1 MADVA
6 PRVTPLVV
14 PGRGVDRHVP
24 SYRGLRV
31 TMGGF
36 GFPLVAL
43 QGRVRA
49 RSVMVG
55 VAVVAMLFPL
65 VGVAPAAQAAAATT
79 VVSLTFDDT
88 NADQMGAATT
98 MQASGLH
105 GTFYAISGS
114 IGTPNYLTLAN
125 LQTVYGAGNEIGGH
139 TVNHPDLT
147 LESADE
153 AQRQIC
159 DARNQLTAWGF
170 PQTSFAYPYAVVN
183 ASVETIVKNC
193 GYNSARS
200 LGDVQTQLG
209 GTAGLYA
216 ETVPPPDAFALRAPD
231 EVDSTWT
238 LTALQNTV
246 TNAETH
252 GGGWDILTFHH
263 VCEPGTTNCDPT
275 VSITPELFT
284 QFTTWLAAHLQS
296 TPTTTVKT
304 VNQVIGGSVK
314 PAVTAPAPPAVA
326 GALTNASLETAVTP
340 GVPNCWSAYAYGTN
354 TPAYTETSP
363 GHTGNV
369 AETITMT
376 GYTNGDAKLMPTFDT
391 GGCSPAATAGHSYQL
406 GAWYKSTGVTQ
417 FEVYYRTATGA
428 FVYWTS
434 SPYFA
439 AATAWTQALWTT
451 PALPAGA
458 TGISFGLNILGNGT
472 LTTDDYTDV
481 DVTPAPGAVMSLPP
495 ARIMDTRT
503 NLGVT
508 GPVPSLGTVSLQVT
522 GQGGVPASGVSA
534 VVVNVTAADP
544 TSAGYITVWPS
555 GTTMQQTSNLNFQAG
570 QNIPNLVVVPVGAD
584 GKIQLFN
591 GSGGT
596 VQLLAD
602 VTGYILGGTPTLP
615 GAVASLSPARI
626 MDTRSNLGV
635 NGPVPSMGTASLQ
648 VTGKGGVPATGV
660 SAVVVNVTAVNPTSA
675 GYITVWP
682 SGTTMQQT
690 SNLNFQAGQ
699 NIPNLVVVPVGA
711 DGKIQ
716 LFNGSGGTV
725 QLIADVTG
733 YILGGTPT
741 LPGAVASLSPAR
753 IMDTRT
759 NLGVTGPVP
768 ALGTASLQVTG
779 KGGVP
784 ATGVSAVVVNITA
797 VNATSSGFIT
807 VWPSGTAQQQ
817 TSNLNFQ
824 AGQNIPNLVVVPVGA
839 DGKIQL
845 FNGSGG
851 TVQLLADVTGY
862 ILGGVPTAPGAVATL
877 SPSRIMDTRSN
888 LGVNGPVPSMGTASL
903 QVTGKGGVPATGV
916 SAVVVNITAVN
927 PTSSGFITVWPSGT
941 AQQQTSNLNFQA
953 GQNIPNLVVV
963 PVGAD
968 GKIQLFN

>member
-125 LQTVYGAGNEIGGH
+125 LQTLYGAGNEIGGH

-170 PQTSFAYPYAVVN
+170 PQTSFAYPYEVVN

-238 LTALQNTV
+238 LADLQNTV
-246 TNAETH
+246 INAENN
-252 GGGWDILTFHH
+252 GGGWDILTFHRL
-263 VCEPGTTNCDPT
+263 CAPGTANSDPI
-275 VSITPELFT
+275 VSISPELFT
-284 QFTTWLAAHLQS
+284 QFTTWLAAHIQAV
-296 TPTTTVKT
+296 PTTSVKT
-304 VNQVIGGSVK
+304 VGQVIGGTVK
-314 PAVTAPAPPAVA
+314 PAVTAPAPPEVA
-326 GALTNASLETAVTP
+326 GALTNASLETAATA
-340 GVPNCWSAYAYGTN
+340 GVPKCWSAYGYGTN
-354 TPAYTETSP
+354 TPAFAETSP

-376 GYTNGDAKLMPTFDT
+376 GYTDGDAKLLPTFDT
-391 GGCSPAATAGHSYQL
+391 GGCSPGATAGHTYHL

-417 FEVYYRTATGA
+417 FEVYYRTAAGA
-428 FVYWTS
+428 FVYLTS

-439 AATAWTQALWTT
+439 AATAWTQAVWTT
-451 PALPAGA
+451 PALPADA
-458 TGISFGLNILGNGT
+458 TGISFGLNILGNGS
-472 LTTDDYTDV
+472 LTTDDYTYF
-481 DVTPAPGAVMSLPP
+481 DVTSSTPG
-495 ARIMDTRT
+495 
-503 NLGVT
+503 G
-508 GPVPSLGTVSLQVT
+508 
-522 GQGGVPASGVSA
+522 
-534 VVVNVTAADP
+534 
-544 TSAGYITVWPS
+544 
-555 GTTMQQTSNLNFQAG
+555 
-570 QNIPNLVVVPVGAD
+570 VVPVPP
-584 GKIQLFN
+584 
-591 GSGGT
+591 SR
-596 VQLLAD
+596 V
-602 VTGYILGGTPTLP
+602 
-615 GAVASLSPARI
+615 

-635 NGPVPSMGTASLQ
+635 NGPVPSM
-648 VTGKGGVPATGV
+648 
-660 SAVVVNVTAVNPTSA
+660 
-675 GYITVWP
+675 
-682 SGTTMQQT
+682 
-690 SNLNFQAGQ
+690 
-699 NIPNLVVVPVGA
+699 
-711 DGKIQ
+711 
-716 LFNGSGGTV
+716 
-725 QLIADVTG
+725 
-733 YILGGTPT
+733 
-741 LPGAVASLSPAR
+741 
-753 IMDTRT
+753 
-759 NLGVTGPVP
+759 
-768 ALGTASLQVTG
+768 GTASLQVTG

-851 TVQLLADVTGY
+851 TVEQLDLSVRADRDHDQVRDVLPG
-862 ILGGVPTAPGAVATL
+862 LEVPVRRLLLRGARRPHRDEPRRGRVDRGDVHDHRGHPGRRDATL
-877 SPSRIMDTRSN
+877 TGDLQRRRAHRRHRAVHPQVAA
-888 LGVNGPVPSMGTASL
+888 GVHHPGRRQRGHR
-903 QVTGKGGVPATGV
+903 TGRGRY
-916 SAVVVNITAVN
+916 
-927 PTSSGFITVWPSGT
+927 T
-941 AQQQTSNLNFQA
+941 AQDVA
-953 GQNIPNLVVV
+953 GD
-963 PVGAD
+963 VGQELHGSAGTVEQLDLSVRAD
-968 GKIQLFN
+968 RDHDQVRDVLPGLEVQVRRLLLRGARRPHRDEPRRGRVDRGDVHDHRGHPGRRDATLTGDLQRRRAHRRHRAVHPQVAAGVHDPGRRQRGHRTARGRYTAQDVAGDVGQELHGSAGTVEQLDLSVRADRDHDQVRDVLPGLEVQVRRLLLRGARWPHRDEPRRGRVDRGDVHDHRGHPGRRNATLTGDLQRRRAHRRHRAVHPQVAAGVHDPGRRPGCP

>member
-1 MADVA
+1 
-6 PRVTPLVV
+6 
-14 PGRGVDRHVP
+14 
-24 SYRGLRV
+24 
-31 TMGGF
+31 MGGF

-125 LQTVYGAGNEIGGH
+125 LQTLYGAGNEIGGH

-596 VQLLAD
+596 VQL
-602 VTGYILGGTPTLP
+602 
-615 GAVASLSPARI
+615 
-626 MDTRSNLGV
+626 
-635 NGPVPSMGTASLQ
+635 
-648 VTGKGGVPATGV
+648 
-660 SAVVVNVTAVNPTSA
+660 
-675 GYITVWP
+675 
-682 SGTTMQQT
+682 
-690 SNLNFQAGQ
+690 
-699 NIPNLVVVPVGA
+699 
-711 DGKIQ
+711 
-716 LFNGSGGTV
+716 
-725 QLIADVTG
+725 IADVTG
-733 YILGGTPT
+733 YILGTPAPSAAPNAAASATPT
-741 LPGAVASLSPAR
+741 PGATPLMLA
-753 IMDTRT
+753 
-759 NLGVTGPVP
+759 PVP
-768 ALGTASLQVTG
+768 AQG
-779 KGGVP
+779 
-784 ATGVSAVVVNITA
+784 
-797 VNATSSGFIT
+797 
-807 VWPSGTAQQQ
+807 
-817 TSNLNFQ
+817 
-824 AGQNIPNLVVVPVGA
+824 
-839 DGKIQL
+839 
-845 FNGSGG
+845 
-851 TVQLLADVTGY
+851 
-862 ILGGVPTAPGAVATL
+862 
-877 SPSRIMDTRSN
+877 
-888 LGVNGPVPSMGTASL
+888 
-903 QVTGKGGVPATGV
+903 
-916 SAVVVNITAVN
+916 
-927 PTSSGFITVWPSGT
+927 
-941 AQQQTSNLNFQA
+941 
-953 GQNIPNLVVV
+953 
-963 PVGAD
+963 
-968 GKIQLFN
+968 

>member
-1 MADVA
+1 
-6 PRVTPLVV
+6 
-14 PGRGVDRHVP
+14 
-24 SYRGLRV
+24 
-31 TMGGF
+31 MGGF

-125 LQTVYGAGNEIGGH
+125 LQTLYGAGNEIGGH

-626 MDTRSNLGV
+626 MDTRTNLGV
-635 NGPVPSMGTASLQ
+635 TGPVPSLGTVSLQ
-648 VTGKGGVPATGV
+648 VTGQGGVPASGV
-660 SAVVVNVTAVNPTSA
+660 SAVVVNVTAADPTSA

-733 YILGGTPT
+733 YILGTPAPSAAPNAAASATPT
-741 LPGAVASLSPAR
+741 PGATPLMLA
-753 IMDTRT
+753 
-759 NLGVTGPVP
+759 PVP
-768 ALGTASLQVTG
+768 AQG
-779 KGGVP
+779 
-784 ATGVSAVVVNITA
+784 
-797 VNATSSGFIT
+797 
-807 VWPSGTAQQQ
+807 
-817 TSNLNFQ
+817 
-824 AGQNIPNLVVVPVGA
+824 
-839 DGKIQL
+839 
-845 FNGSGG
+845 
-851 TVQLLADVTGY
+851 
-862 ILGGVPTAPGAVATL
+862 
-877 SPSRIMDTRSN
+877 
-888 LGVNGPVPSMGTASL
+888 
-903 QVTGKGGVPATGV
+903 
-916 SAVVVNITAVN
+916 
-927 PTSSGFITVWPSGT
+927 
-941 AQQQTSNLNFQA
+941 
-953 GQNIPNLVVV
+953 
-963 PVGAD
+963 
-968 GKIQLFN
+968 

>member
-1 MADVA
+1 
-6 PRVTPLVV
+6 
-14 PGRGVDRHVP
+14 
-24 SYRGLRV
+24 
-31 TMGGF
+31 
-36 GFPLVAL
+36 
-43 QGRVRA
+43 
-49 RSVMVG
+49 
-55 VAVVAMLFPL
+55 
-65 VGVAPAAQAAAATT
+65 
-79 VVSLTFDDT
+79 
-88 NADQMGAATT
+88 
-98 MQASGLH
+98 
-105 GTFYAISGS
+105 
-114 IGTPNYLTLAN
+114 
-125 LQTVYGAGNEIGGH
+125 
-139 TVNHPDLT
+139 
-147 LESADE
+147 
-153 AQRQIC
+153 
-159 DARNQLTAWGF
+159 
-170 PQTSFAYPYAVVN
+170 VN

-216 ETVPPPDAFALRAPD
+216 ETMPPPDAFALRAPD

-304 VNQVIGGSVK
+304 VNQVIGGTVK
-314 PAVTAPAPPAVA
+314 PPVTPPAPPAVA

-354 TPAYTETSP
+354 TPAYAETSP

-417 FEVYYRTATGA
+417 FEVYYRTAAGA
-428 FVYWTS
+428 FVYLTS

-439 AATAWTQALWTT
+439 AATAWTQAVWTT

-481 DVTPAPGAVMSLPP
+481 DVTPAPGTVMSLSP

-508 GPVPSLGTVSLQVT
+508 GPVPALGTVSLQVT
-522 GQGGVPASGVSA
+522 GKGGVPASGVSA
-534 VVVNVTAADP
+534 VVVNVTAVDP

-602 VTGYILGGTPTLP
+602 VTGYIIGGTPTLP
-615 GAVASLSPARI
+615 GTLTSLAPSRI
-626 MDTRSNLGV
+626 MDTRTNLGV
-635 NGPVPSMGTASLQ
+635 TGPVPALGTVSLQ
-648 VTGKGGVPATGV
+648 VTGQGGVPASGV
-660 SAVVVNVTAVNPTSA
+660 SAVVVNVTAADPTSA

-682 SGTTMQQT
+682 SGATMQQT

-733 YILGGTPT
+733 YILGTPAPSAAPNAAASATPT
-741 LPGAVASLSPAR
+741 PGATPLMLA
-753 IMDTRT
+753 
-759 NLGVTGPVP
+759 PVP
-768 ALGTASLQVTG
+768 AQG
-779 KGGVP
+779 
-784 ATGVSAVVVNITA
+784 
-797 VNATSSGFIT
+797 
-807 VWPSGTAQQQ
+807 
-817 TSNLNFQ
+817 
-824 AGQNIPNLVVVPVGA
+824 
-839 DGKIQL
+839 
-845 FNGSGG
+845 
-851 TVQLLADVTGY
+851 
-862 ILGGVPTAPGAVATL
+862 
-877 SPSRIMDTRSN
+877 
-888 LGVNGPVPSMGTASL
+888 
-903 QVTGKGGVPATGV
+903 
-916 SAVVVNITAVN
+916 
-927 PTSSGFITVWPSGT
+927 
-941 AQQQTSNLNFQA
+941 
-953 GQNIPNLVVV
+953 
-963 PVGAD
+963 
-968 GKIQLFN
+968 

>member
-1 MADVA
+1 
-6 PRVTPLVV
+6 
-14 PGRGVDRHVP
+14 
-24 SYRGLRV
+24 
-31 TMGGF
+31 MGGF

-49 RSVMVG
+49 LTVMVG
-55 VAVVAMLFPL
+55 VAVVAMLLPL

-88 NADQMGAATT
+88 NADQMAAATT

-125 LQTVYGAGNEIGGH
+125 LQTLYGAGNEIGGH

-147 LESADE
+147 LEPADE

-170 PQTSFAYPYAVVN
+170 PQTSFAYPYATVT

-296 TPTTTVKT
+296 VPTTTVKT
-304 VNQVIGGSVK
+304 VNQVIGGTVQ

-363 GHTGNV
+363 GHTGTV
-369 AETITMT
+369 AETVTMT

-439 AATAWTQALWTT
+439 AATAWTQAVWTT

-481 DVTPAPGAVMSLPP
+481 DVTPALGAVMSLPP

-508 GPVPSLGTVSLQVT
+508 GPVPALGTVSLQVT

-534 VVVNVTAADP
+534 VVVNVTAAD
-544 TSAGYITVWPS
+544 
-555 GTTMQQTSNLNFQAG
+555 
-570 QNIPNLVVVPVGAD
+570 
-584 GKIQLFN
+584 
-591 GSGGT
+591 
-596 VQLLAD
+596 
-602 VTGYILGGTPTLP
+602 
-615 GAVASLSPARI
+615 
-626 MDTRSNLGV
+626 
-635 NGPVPSMGTASLQ
+635 
-648 VTGKGGVPATGV
+648 
-660 SAVVVNVTAVNPTSA
+660 PTSA

-759 NLGVTGPVP
+759 NLGVTGP
-768 ALGTASLQVTG
+768 
-779 KGGVP
+779 
-784 ATGVSAVVVNITA
+784 
-797 VNATSSGFIT
+797 
-807 VWPSGTAQQQ
+807 
-817 TSNLNFQ
+817 
-824 AGQNIPNLVVVPVGA
+824 
-839 DGKIQL
+839 
-845 FNGSGG
+845 
-851 TVQLLADVTGY
+851 
-862 ILGGVPTAPGAVATL
+862 
-877 SPSRIMDTRSN
+877 
-888 LGVNGPVPSMGTASL
+888 
-903 QVTGKGGVPATGV
+903 
-916 SAVVVNITAVN
+916 
-927 PTSSGFITVWPSGT
+927 
-941 AQQQTSNLNFQA
+941 
-953 GQNIPNLVVV
+953 
-963 PVGAD
+963 
-968 GKIQLFN
+968 